1 MSLNILFITRDDL
14 VKRTPFGGNIQP
26 EKLVPHVKTA
36 QDKNLLPILGT
47 VLYQYLQQ
55 QIASGSVSGIYEE
68 LLDDYIKD
76 CLVHY
81 TAVEA
86 LPFLSYTF
94 ANSGIVRNVG
104 EASQAPSKVEI
115 DFLLDK
121 ELQSAQFYA
130 QRLRDFLI
138 AQSPTQIPQYY
149 QATGDATMVYPNRGV
164 QYTGGWVL

>member
-1 MSLNILFITRDDL
+1 M
-14 VKRTPFGGNIQP
+14 
-26 EKLVPHVKTA
+26 
-36 QDKNLLPILGT
+36 
-47 VLYQYLQQ
+47 
-55 QIASGSVSGIYEE
+55 
-68 LLDDYIKD
+68 
-76 CLVHY
+76 
-81 TAVEA
+81 
-86 LPFLSYTF
+86 
-94 ANSGIVRNVG
+94 RNVG

>member
-26 EKLVPHVKTA
+26 EKLIPHVKTA
-36 QDKNLLPILGT
+36 QDKHMLPILGT
-47 VLYQYLQQ
+47 VLFEYLQQ
-55 QIASGSVSGIYEE
+55 QIAANTVSGVYVT

-104 EASQAPSKVEI
+104 ETSNAPTKVEI

-130 QRLRDFLI
+130 QRLRDYLI
-138 AQSPTQIPQYY
+138 SNTTQIPQYY
-149 QATGDATMVYPNRGV
+149 QATGDSREVYPNRGV
-164 QYTGGWVL
+164 QYNTGWNI